1 MPDAGARP
9 CLMRLLGPLLAA
21 SLLLAPAAGAAE
33 RRGAPPEH
41 VEKLPPFNV
50 REQIFPSIEV
60 HFELAG
66 ERLGDPLNDPI
77 LDAKI
82 TAVDYDGMGS
92 RLGLRV
98 GDSLVGLNGTAIRG
112 LTILKLAA
120 IVAKARNE
128 KTDLVWDAKRGITPF
143 TIRYNGKWDTP
154 LPGQKR

>member
-1 MPDAGARP
+1 MRP
-9 CLMRLLGPLLAA
+9 LGLLLVAL
-21 SLLLAPAAGAAE
+21 LLLAPAATGGE
-33 RRGAPPEH
+33 RRAAPGGPI
-41 VEKLPPFNV
+41 EKLPPFNV

-92 RLGLRV
+92 RLGLRI
-98 GDSLVGLNGTAIRG
+98 GDSLTALNGVPIRG

-120 IVAKARNE
+120 LVGKARTD

>member
-1 MPDAGARP
+1 MPEAGDRSRP
-9 CLMRLLGPLLAA
+9 MRLLGSVLAA
-21 SLLLAPAAGAAE
+21 FVLLAPAAGAAD
-33 RRGAPPEH
+33 RRAAPPER

-77 LDAKI
+77 LDAKV

-98 GDSLVGLNGTAIRG
+98 GDSLVGLNGTPIRG

-120 IVAKARNE
+120 LVAKARNE
-128 KTDLVWDAKRGITPF
+128 KTDLVWDAKRGITAF
-143 TIRYNGKWDTP
+143 SIRYNGKWDTP